1 MDTSFS
7 PAGVVIAGGQSRRLG
22 QDKRRLRLWG
32 AAGPT
37 LLEHTLEVLA
47 PLCSELV
54 VVLNDAEAWPGLPAR
69 LVPDVYADA
78 GALGGIYAGLAAV
91 SAPRAIV
98 VAADMP
104 LLSAAALRAMLAIE
118 GDYDALVPRS
128 PRPERARNALD
139 LEPLHAV
146 YSRACLDPLRATLD
160 AGRRR
165 ITDFLERVRVR
176 VVERAD
182 LALADPEGRSF
193 RNINTPEELEEVRRL
208 IGAAPAD
215 FPASPARGEPAGG

>member
-1 MDTSFS
+1 MTE
-7 PAGVVIAGGQSRRLG
+7 PLAGVVVAGGQSRRLG

-32 AAGPT
+32 DPGPT
-37 LLEHTLEVLA
+37 LLEHTLATLA
-47 PLCSELV
+47 PLCAELV

-69 LVPDVYADA
+69 AVPDVYADA
-78 GALGGIYAGLAAV
+78 GALGGIYAGLAAA

-104 LLSAAALRAMLAIE
+104 LLSPAALRAMLALPH
-118 GDYDALVPRS
+118 DYDALVPRS

-146 YSRACLDPLRATLD
+146 YTRACLGPLRATLD

-165 ITDFLERVRVR
+165 IVDFLDQVRVR
-176 VVERAD
+176 VVEPAD
-182 LALADPEGRSF
+182 LAAADPAGRSF
-193 RNINTPEELEEVRRL
+193 RNINTPEELDEVRRI
-208 IGAAPAD
+208 IGA
-215 FPASPARGEPAGG
+215 R